1 MPRRIYTYSDGLGWG
16 SLNLVIT
23 LGAYLFAFGVLLFLI
38 NVWRSLRHGER
49 AGANPWHA
57 PSLEWATES
66 PPPPYN
72 FAVIPTVSSRYPL
85 WESRM
90 TGQTGESTTAEGF
103 LLDDGRETIG
113 TTALDAVPD
122 VILRMP
128 GDSLAPLLLSIALVV
143 VFIGML
149 VHSWWLFGA
158 ALAASLLATI
168 VWLWP
173 EARLGQTM
181 DIVHE

>member
-1 MPRRIYTYSDGLGWG
+1 
-16 SLNLVIT
+16 
-23 LGAYLFAFGVLLFLI
+23 
-38 NVWRSLRHGER
+38 
-49 AGANPWHA
+49 
-57 PSLEWATES
+57 
-66 PPPPYN
+66 
-72 FAVIPTVSSRYPL
+72 
-85 WESRM
+85 M

-113 TTALDAVPD
+113 TSALDAVPD

-128 GDSLAPLLLSIALVV
+128 GDSLAPLLLALALVT
-143 VFIGML
+143 VFAGML
-149 VHSWWLFGA
+149 LQSWWIFGV

-181 DIVHE
+181 DVQP